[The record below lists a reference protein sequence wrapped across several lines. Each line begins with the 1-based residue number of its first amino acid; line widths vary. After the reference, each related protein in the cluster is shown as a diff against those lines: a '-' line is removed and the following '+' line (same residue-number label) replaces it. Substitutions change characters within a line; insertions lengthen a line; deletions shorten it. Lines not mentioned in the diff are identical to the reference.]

1 MAGGAEDEVNDEKG
15 EKEDK
20 ERGENGDEKSDE
32 RILFKSAKDDGAWSG
47 GKEAKEQ
54 ENSGSD

>member
-1 MAGGAEDEVNDEKG
+1 MAGGAEGEVNDEKG
-15 EKEDK
+15 EKEDE

-32 RILFKSAKDDGAWSG
+32 RILFKSAKDDGAWR